1 MAVPGTWQERAR
13 SRRDEDR
20 GRPSGLVK
28 LCLLEDEWLD
38 GDRRIRIH
46 CATRI
51 ARGGLVGHRPWP
63 YGSCSSPAC
72 SCSSLDARTCSSLFS
87 TSAQGSLPLFSMAAW
102 PLFAQL
108 VVTSFGRA
116 CCPSSLVRRTLLRS
130 DIELTSF
137 TSFVSASD
145 LWSLPPSRQQP
156 RPQRRRL
163 PSSSQPHVLYLRHA
177 PFFFP
182 ISSDLALV
190 HTPSDGCLD
199 RLSVS
204 NSSWC
209 PTPVP
214 TVITFGLPSCVDL
227 CSLRSGRRAGS
238 LYT

>member
-1 MAVPGTWQERAR
+1 
-13 SRRDEDR
+13 
-20 GRPSGLVK
+20 
-28 LCLLEDEWLD
+28 
-38 GDRRIRIH
+38 
-46 CATRI
+46 
-51 ARGGLVGHRPWP
+51 
-63 YGSCSSPAC
+63 
-72 SCSSLDARTCSSLFS
+72 
-87 TSAQGSLPLFSMAAW
+87 MAAW

-214 TVITFGLPSCVDL
+214 TVTTLGLPSCVDL
-227 CSLRSGRRAGS
+227 RRPLLASLGTSCWVA
-238 LYT
+238 LYLVHTQPGVVMLCTMRHQSSSPWPAASKTWTPKSFSPSFTPTSVFILNLCQEFG